1 MSEFETIANN
11 FDSFAREAIAH
22 VVEIDQNLKAAES
35 GRNIKQ
41 QPDESSIAFRARVA
55 NADAQLE
62 AARNAHTQMRFNFP
76 GDVEAKTSA
85 MRADLEAAISDKFA
99 ARPAD
104 VDHDVLTL
112 LNSGILTPSEYT
124 RLFNEASSP
133 TMKRLIGHA
142 AGEAAEKL
150 KDDREAASVLRNV
163 ANAGAR
169 YSGSQY
175 LAAFDGLTDILR
187 RTIRN
192 PAMSK
197 RYSSLA
203 APFLDAL
210 HR

>member
-1 MSEFETIANN
+1 MFDNFANN
-11 FDSFAREAIAH
+11 FDTFAREAIAH
-22 VVEIDQNLKAAES
+22 VVEIDQNLKTAES
-35 GRNIKQ
+35 GRNMKQ

-55 NADAQLE
+55 NADAKLE
-62 AARNAHTQMRFNFP
+62 AARNAHTQMRFNYP
-76 GDVEAKTSA
+76 GEVDAKTAS
-85 MRADLEAAISDKFA
+85 MRTELEKAISDKFA

-104 VDHDVLTL
+104 IDHDVLTL
-112 LNSGILTPSEYT
+112 LNSGILTPAEYT

-133 TMKRLIGHA
+133 TMRRLIAHS

-163 ANAGAR
+163 ANAGVR

-187 RTIRN
+187 RTNRN

-197 RYSSLA
+197 SYSNLA
-203 APFLDAL
+203 APFLDVF